1 MKKNKIL
8 VLSSD
13 NTVVS
18 PLKGT
23 YDVESASSRG
33 DLLKKLG
40 ERPGILAVIDCDMK
54 DIRGS
59 ALYREV
65 KKLSPD
71 SPVIML
77 SSNATIPEAVESAK
91 LGVSDFIRKPVLAE
105 KLLAS
110 VKQNLLTDR
119 SVEIKLRAE
128 TGTEWLLG
136 RGARIR
142 ALLKNLEAAI
152 NERKNVLFI
161 SESGIDVL
169 SLAKLMRDFS
179 SGSQK
184 LTTIDMLPFQRENLE
199 SIFWTVLQEALVD
212 SEIIYFERFSAA
224 NEKLQASI
232 LDYIKNKTLRGQVK
246 LVAGVQNK
254 EVGEIFNDWEK
265 ISVPNLRDRKEDMP
279 EILGAYIERY
289 TVKYGKKIEGISID
303 VLKIMNSYGWPG
315 NYREFECK
323 IENAVMACEG
333 SSMTLKDIQLG
344 SKMVYAHLQSAQTE
358 NLLDFKNNI
367 EKNLVKIFQKKTGS
381 VDMTANLLDIP
392 RSRIPEGLSK

>member
-8 VLSSD
+8 VLSND
-13 NTVVS
+13 NTIVS
-18 PLKGT
+18 PLKES
-23 YDVESASSRG
+23 YEVESASSRS
-33 DLLKKLG
+33 DLLRKLG
-40 ERPGILAVIDCDMK
+40 DRPGILAVIDCDMK
-54 DIRGS
+54 DLKGL
-59 ALYREV
+59 ALYREA

-110 VKQNLLTDR
+110 VKQNLLTER
-119 SVEIKLRAE
+119 SVEIKLRAGA
-128 TGTEWLLG
+128 GTEWLLG

-142 ALLKNLEAAI
+142 ALLKNIEAAI

-161 SESGIDVL
+161 SEPGINIL
-169 SLAKLMRDFS
+169 SLAKLMREFS

-212 SEIIYFERFSAA
+212 SDIIYFERFSAA

-232 LDYIKNKTLRGQVK
+232 LDYIRNKTLRGQVK
-246 LVAGVQNK
+246 LVAGVQSK

-265 ISVPNLRDRKEDMP
+265 INVPNLRDWKEDMP

-289 TVKYGKKIEGISID
+289 TVKYGKKIEGIGID
-303 VLKIMNSYGWPG
+303 VLRIMNNYGWPG
-315 NYREFECK
+315 NFRELECM
-323 IENAVMACEG
+323 IENAVMACDG
-333 SSMTLKDIQLG
+333 SSITLKHVQLG
-344 SKMVYAHLQSAQTE
+344 SKMVFESLQSSQTE
-358 NLLDFKNNI
+358 NLLDFRNNI
-367 EKNLVKIFQKKTGS
+367 EKTLVNIFHKKTGS
-381 VDMTANLLDIP
+381 EDMTANLLDVP
-392 RSRIPEGLSK
+392 KSRISEGLSK

>member
-8 VLSSD
+8 VLSND
-13 NTVVS
+13 NTIVS
-18 PLKGT
+18 PLKGS
-23 YDVESASSRG
+23 YDVESASSRS
-33 DLLKKLG
+33 DLLKKMG
-40 ERPGILAVIDCDMK
+40 DRPGVLAMIDCDMK
-54 DIRGS
+54 DIKGL

-65 KKLSPD
+65 KRLSPD

-91 LGVSDFIRKPVLAE
+91 LGVNDFIRKPVLAE

-110 VKQNLLTDR
+110 VKQNLLTER
-119 SVEIKLRAE
+119 SVEIKLRAGA
-128 TGTEWLLG
+128 GTEWLLG

-142 ALLKNLEAAI
+142 ALLKNIEAAI

-161 SESGIDVL
+161 SEPGINIL
-169 SLAKLMRDFS
+169 SLAKLMREFS

-212 SEIIYFERFSAA
+212 SDIIYFERFNAA

-232 LDYIKNKTLRGQVK
+232 LDYIRNKALRGQVK
-246 LVAGVQNK
+246 LVAGVQSK

-265 ISVPNLRDRKEDMP
+265 INIPNLRDRKEDMP
-279 EILGAYIERY
+279 EILAAYIDRY
-289 TVKYGKKIEGISID
+289 TVKYGKKTESIGID
-303 VLKIMNSYGWPG
+303 ALKIMNSYNWPG
-315 NYREFECK
+315 NYRELECG
-323 IENAVMACEG
+323 IENAVMACESG
-333 SSMTLKDIQLG
+333 SLTLKDIQLG
-344 SKMVYAHLQSAQTE
+344 SKMVYDHLQSTQTE

>member
-18 PLKGT
+18 PLKES
-23 YDVESASSRG
+23 YDVESASSRS
-33 DLLKKLG
+33 DLLKKMG
-40 ERPGILAVIDCDMK
+40 DRPGILAVIDCDMK
-54 DIRGS
+54 DLKGF
-59 ALYREV
+59 ALYKEA

-71 SPVIML
+71 SPIIML
-77 SSNATIPEAVESAK
+77 SSSATIPEAVESAK

-105 KLLAS
+105 KLLVS
-110 VKQNLLTDR
+110 VKQNLSADR
-119 SVEIKLRAE
+119 SVEIKLRGGA
-128 TGTEWLLG
+128 GIEWLLG

-142 ALLKNLEAAI
+142 ALLKNVEAAI
-152 NERKNVLFI
+152 SERKNVLFI
-161 SESGIDVL
+161 SEPGIDVL

-212 SEIIYFERFSAA
+212 SDIIYFERFSAA

-246 LVAGVQNK
+246 LLAGVQNK
-254 EVGEIFNDWEK
+254 EISEIFNDWEK
-265 ISVPNLRDRKEDMP
+265 INVPNLRDRKEDMP
-279 EILGAYIERY
+279 EILGAYIEKY
-289 TVKYGKKIEGISID
+289 TVKYGKKIEGIGID
-303 VLKIMNSYGWPG
+303 ALKIMNSYSWPG
-315 NYREFECK
+315 NYRELECG
-323 IENAVMACEG
+323 IENAVMVCESG
-333 SSMTLKDIQLG
+333 SLTLKDIQLDG
-344 SKMVYAHLQSAQTE
+344 KMVYDNLQSTQTE

-392 RSRIPEGLSK
+392 RSRISEGLSK

>member
-8 VLSSD
+8 VLSND
-13 NTVVS
+13 NTIVS
-18 PLKGT
+18 PLKGS
-23 YDVESASSRG
+23 YDVESASSRS
-33 DLLKKLG
+33 DLLKKMG
-40 ERPGILAVIDCDMK
+40 DRPGVLAMIDCDMK
-54 DIRGS
+54 DIKGL

-65 KKLSPD
+65 KRLSPD

-91 LGVSDFIRKPVLAE
+91 LGVNDFIRKPVLAE

-110 VKQNLLTDR
+110 VKQNLLTER
-119 SVEIKLRAE
+119 SVEIKLRAGA
-128 TGTEWLLG
+128 GTEWLLG

-142 ALLKNLEAAI
+142 ALLKNIEAAI

-161 SESGIDVL
+161 SEPGINIL
-169 SLAKLMRDFS
+169 SLAKLMREFS

-212 SEIIYFERFSAA
+212 SDIIYFERFNAA

-232 LDYIKNKTLRGQVK
+232 LDYIRNKALRGQVK
-246 LVAGVQNK
+246 LVAGVQSK

-265 ISVPNLRDRKEDMP
+265 INIPNLRDRKEDMP
-279 EILGAYIERY
+279 EILAAYIDRY
-289 TVKYGKKIEGISID
+289 TVKYGKKTESIGID
-303 VLKIMNSYGWPG
+303 ALKIMNSYNWPG
-315 NYREFECK
+315 NYRELECG
-323 IENAVMACEG
+323 IENAVMACESG
-333 SSMTLKDIQLG
+333 SLTLKDIQLG
-344 SKMVYAHLQSAQTE
+344 SKMVYDHLQSTQTE
-358 NLLDFKNNI
+358 NLLDFKNNT